1 MRETSGKHGEEVDEE
16 ESSRS
21 SNNTLGAADS
31 LLLCLSILRERKKER
46 KREREIK
53 EISISSLRC
62 SFPPK
67 RQESTDE
74 RDKNRT
80 TNVSILVRFGHPKR
94 FLVFGVRK
102 RLRRRTKRY
111 APGDD
116 FDDESGFF
124 VFLFFFE
131 KQRLH

>member
-16 ESSRS
+16 ESSSS

-53 EISISSLRC
+53 ERSHISSLRC

-80 TNVSILVRFGHPKR
+80 TNVSI
-94 FLVFGVRK
+94 FLLGLDTLNV
-102 RLRRRTKRY
+102 
-111 APGDD
+111 
-116 FDDESGFF
+116 FF
-124 VFLFFFE
+124 VL
-131 KQRLH
+131 LIA

>member
-1 MRETSGKHGEEVDEE
+1 VE
-16 ESSRS
+16 
-21 SNNTLGAADS
+21 NTAKKWTKRKAVAVVIILGAADS

-53 EISISSLRC
+53 ERSHISSLRC

-80 TNVSILVRFGHPKR
+80 TNVSI
-94 FLVFGVRK
+94 FLLGLDTLNV
-102 RLRRRTKRY
+102 
-111 APGDD
+111 
-116 FDDESGFF
+116 FF
-124 VFLFFFE
+124 VL
-131 KQRLH
+131 LIA

>member
-74 RDKNRT
+74 EIKIGPQTSLFQLGLDT
-80 TNVSILVRFGHPKR
+80 LNVFCPSECVKG
-94 FLVFGVRK
+94 
-102 RLRRRTKRY
+102 
-111 APGDD
+111 
-116 FDDESGFF
+116 
-124 VFLFFFE
+124 
-131 KQRLH
+131 

>member
-53 EISISSLRC
+53 ERSHLLSSC

-80 TNVSILVRFGHPKR
+80 TNVSI
-94 FLVFGVRK
+94 FLLGLDTLNV
-102 RLRRRTKRY
+102 
-111 APGDD
+111 
-116 FDDESGFF
+116 FF
-124 VFLFFFE
+124 VL
-131 KQRLH
+131 LIA

>member
-1 MRETSGKHGEEVDEE
+1 VE
-16 ESSRS
+16 
-21 SNNTLGAADS
+21 NTAKKWTKRKAVAVVIILGAADS

-80 TNVSILVRFGHPKR
+80 TNVSILVRFGHPKQ
-94 FLVFGVRK
+94 FFG
-102 RLRRRTKRY
+102 LRS
-111 APGDD
+111 A
-116 FDDESGFF
+116 
-124 VFLFFFE
+124 
-131 KQRLH
+131 

>member
-16 ESSRS
+16 ESSSS

-53 EISISSLRC
+53 EISLSSLRC

-67 RQESTDE
+67 RQESTDDE

-80 TNVSILVRFGHPKR
+80 TNVSI
-94 FLVFGVRK
+94 FLLGLDTLNV
-102 RLRRRTKRY
+102 
-111 APGDD
+111 
-116 FDDESGFF
+116 FF
-124 VFLFFFE
+124 VL
-131 KQRLH
+131 LIA